1 MGNFDRAAHLMPSG
15 KLRAFT
21 FVGSYPLF
29 YLTSKDSI
37 RCASCANDEEDIASC
52 HVNYE
57 SRITCDECNEEIES
71 AYGAVKADDAERY
84 HADADDDA
92 DDDAA

>member
-1 MGNFDRAAHLMPSG
+1 MCNFDRAAHLMPSG

-57 SRITCDECNEEIES
+57 SRITCDECSEEIES
-71 AYGAVKADDAERY
+71 AYGV
-84 HADADDDA
+84 ADDDSEESEE
-92 DDDAA
+92 AAA